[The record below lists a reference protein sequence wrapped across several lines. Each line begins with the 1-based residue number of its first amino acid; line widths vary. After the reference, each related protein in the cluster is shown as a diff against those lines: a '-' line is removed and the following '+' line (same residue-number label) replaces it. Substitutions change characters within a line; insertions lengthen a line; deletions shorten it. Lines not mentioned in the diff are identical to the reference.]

1 MSHHHHHEEDTTGK
15 AQLLRL
21 ALGAVL
27 FATGL
32 LSPLSGWTEIAIFLC
47 SYLVL
52 GAGVIREAVK
62 GIAEGQVFGEHFLMS
77 IATIGAFL
85 IGEYPE
91 GVAVMLFYLVG
102 EMFQEM
108 AVGRSRKSIS
118 ALMDIRPDYAN
129 LLAEGQIRRVSPT
142 EVRIGDR
149 ILVKPGERV
158 PLDGR
163 VTEGTSMADTAALTG
178 ESVPR
183 FLEPGSAI
191 LSGFINGSG
200 ALTVMVEKDFESSAV
215 SRILE
220 LVENAANRKAP
231 TEQFI
236 TKFARYYTPVV
247 VLAALM
253 LAIIPPLVLPGAVF
267 SVWAYRALVFLV
279 ISCPCALVISIPLGF
294 FAGIGAASREGILIK
309 GSNYLEALN
318 SVETVVFDKTGT
330 LTQGVFN
337 VERIEPSQGF
347 QEEEL
352 LAYAAY
358 AESHSTHPI
367 ALSVRK
373 RYAGS
378 IDIERIG
385 EYEEIPGKGARVV
398 VEGREILAGSAAL
411 MRLYGI
417 PIQDGDSESTAVYVA
432 VDRSYAGRIRIAD
445 TVKEDAAAA
454 LRELKDLGVT
464 RTVMLTGDTKKE
476 AERIKEELG
485 LDEVHA
491 ELLPQGKVDL
501 LESLTAANSGRGKV
515 VYAGDGINDAPV
527 LARADV
533 GIAMGGLGSDAAIE
547 ASDIVIM
554 NDEPSKVGTAIR
566 IARRTRRIVTQN
578 IVFVLSVKGAF
589 LTLGAFGVATMWEAV
604 FADVGVA
611 VLAVFN
617 SMRAMNTKGI

>member
-1 MSHHHHHEEDTTGK
+1 M
-15 AQLLRL
+15 
-21 ALGAVL
+21 
-27 FATGL
+27 
-32 LSPLSGWTEIAIFLC
+32 C
-47 SYLVL
+47 SSDL
-52 GAGVIREAVK
+52 
-62 GIAEGQVFGEHFLMS
+62 FLMS

-129 LLAEGQIRRVSPT
+129 LLTEGQITRVSPAD
-142 EVRIGDR
+142 VHVGDR

-163 VTEGTSMADTAALTG
+163 VTDGTSMADTAALTG

-183 FLEPGSAI
+183 FLEPESTI

-200 ALTVMVEKDFESSAV
+200 ALTVTVEKDFENSAV
-215 SRILE
+215 SRIME
-220 LVENAANRKAP
+220 LVENAASRKAP

-247 VLAALM
+247 VLAAVA
-253 LAIIPPLVLPGAVF
+253 LALIPPLTLPGAVF

-294 FAGIGAASREGILIK
+294 FAGIGAASRKGILIK

-318 SVETVVFDKTGT
+318 RVDTVVFDKTGT
-330 LTQGVFN
+330 LTKGVFN
-337 VERIEPSQGF
+337 VVHIAPSQDF
-347 QEEEL
+347 KEDEL
-352 LAYAAY
+352 LEDAAY

-367 ALSVRK
+367 ALSIRK
-373 RYAGS
+373 KYAGS

-398 VEGREILAGSAAL
+398 AEGREILAGNEAL
-411 MRLYGI
+411 MMLYGI
-417 PIQDGDSESTAVYVA
+417 AIQDRYAQGTAVYVA
-432 VDRSYAGRIRIAD
+432 VDRRYAGSIHIAD
-445 TVKEDAAAA
+445 AVKEDAASA
-454 LRELKDLGVT
+454 LRALKSLGV
-464 RTVMLTGDTKKE
+464 RKTVMLTGDTKGV
-476 AERIKEELG
+476 AERIGKELE
-485 LDEVHA
+485 LDEVYA
-491 ELLPQGKVDL
+491 GLLPADKVEIMETLAGGDAGKEKIIFV
-501 LESLTAANSGRGKV
+501 
-515 VYAGDGINDAPV
+515 GDGINDAPV

-554 NDEPSKVGTAIR
+554 NDEPSKVAVAIR
-566 IARRTRRIVTQN
+566 IARRTRKIVTQN
-578 IVFVLSVKGAF
+578 IVFVLVIKAAF
-589 LTLGAFGVATMWEAV
+589 LGLGALGAASMWAAV

-617 SMRAMNTKGI
+617 SMRAMNTRER

>member
-1 MSHHHHHEEDTTGK
+1 MGHHHEEDTANKT
-15 AQLLRL
+15 QVLRL
-21 ALGAVL
+21 ALGTGL
-27 FATGL
+27 FLIAL
-32 LSPLSGWTEIAIFLC
+32 LSPLSGWPEIAVYLI
-47 SYLVL
+47 SYLTL
-52 GAGVIREAVK
+52 GVGVIREAVR

-129 LLAEGQIRRVSPT
+129 LLTEGQITRVSPAD
-142 EVRIGDR
+142 VHVGDR

-163 VTEGTSMADTAALTG
+163 VTDGTSMADTAALTG

-183 FLEPGSAI
+183 FLEPESTI

-200 ALTVMVEKDFESSAV
+200 ALTVTVEKDFENSAV
-215 SRILE
+215 SRIME
-220 LVENAANRKAP
+220 LVENAASRKAP

-247 VLAALM
+247 VLAAVA
-253 LAIIPPLVLPGAVF
+253 LALIPPLTLPGAVF

-294 FAGIGAASREGILIK
+294 FAGIGAASRKGILIK

-318 SVETVVFDKTGT
+318 RVDTVVFDKTGT
-330 LTQGVFN
+330 LTKGVFN
-337 VERIEPSQGF
+337 VVHIAPSQDF
-347 QEEEL
+347 KEDEL
-352 LAYAAY
+352 LEDAAY

-367 ALSVRK
+367 ALSIRK
-373 RYAGS
+373 KYAGS

-398 VEGREILAGSAAL
+398 AEGREILAGNEAL
-411 MRLYGI
+411 MMLYGI
-417 PIQDGDSESTAVYVA
+417 AIQDRYAQGTAVYVA
-432 VDRSYAGRIRIAD
+432 VDRRYAGSIHIAD
-445 TVKEDAAAA
+445 AVKEDAASA
-454 LRELKDLGVT
+454 LRALKSLGV
-464 RTVMLTGDTKKE
+464 RKTVMLTGDTKGV
-476 AERIKEELG
+476 AERIGKELE
-485 LDEVHA
+485 LDEVYA
-491 ELLPQGKVDL
+491 GLLPADKVEIMETLAGGDAGKEKIIFV
-501 LESLTAANSGRGKV
+501 
-515 VYAGDGINDAPV
+515 GDGINDAPV

-554 NDEPSKVGTAIR
+554 NDEPSKVAVAIR
-566 IARRTRRIVTQN
+566 IARRTRKIVTQN
-578 IVFVLSVKGAF
+578 IVFVLVIKAAF
-589 LTLGAFGVATMWEAV
+589 LGLGALGAASMWAAV

-617 SMRAMNTKGI
+617 SMRAMNTRER